1 MLDRKYLYIGI
12 PISVVS
18 GVFLILD
25 AFYQEIPDSLVAVV
39 MIVAVMGLVLC
50 YKGGAFNR

>member
-1 MLDRKYLYIGI
+1 MLDKKYLYIGI
-12 PISVVS
+12 PVSVIS

-50 YKGGAFNR
+50 YKGGAFNS

>member
-39 MIVAVMGLVLC
+39 MIVAVIGLVLC